1 MSIYALAVFLSSF
14 ANDFDTFLLFYS
26 CLGGVG
32 MGIVYFLPVLA
43 GWSYFS
49 HIRPIVAGSI
59 LSWFSFAAI
68 GYGLYALHSLNPNNE
83 KAPIRIKNG
92 MITEKYFPVDS
103 PQV

>member
-1 MSIYALAVFLSSF
+1 MGIYAIAVFLSSF

-26 CLGGVG
+26 VLGGIG

-43 GWSYFS
+43 GWSFFPT
-49 HIRPIVAGSI
+49 IRPIVAGSI

-68 GYGLYALHSLNPNNE
+68 GYAEFAIQHLNPHNE

-92 MITEKYFPVDS
+92 LITEKYFPVDS
-103 PQV
+103 SQV